1 MEAHEANESY
11 LKSTASVRSTEILEP
26 EFLRPADAFDRYRI
40 KRGHLY
46 RLMESGRVRSVSL
59 RERGK
64 LRGLRLVVHSSL
76 RDYVFSHEEVSGYAP
91 EAKAAS
97 ELAADEIP
105 TK

>member
-11 LKSTASVRSTEILEP
+11 LKSTAVVRSTEILEP
-26 EFLRPADAFDRYRI
+26 EFLRPADAYEKYRI

-64 LRGLRLVVHSSL
+64 LRGVRLVSHSSL
-76 RDYVFSHEEVSGYAP
+76 RDYIFSHEVSGD
-91 EAKAAS
+91 ESKATPGAS
-97 ELAADEIP
+97 EA
-105 TK
+105 